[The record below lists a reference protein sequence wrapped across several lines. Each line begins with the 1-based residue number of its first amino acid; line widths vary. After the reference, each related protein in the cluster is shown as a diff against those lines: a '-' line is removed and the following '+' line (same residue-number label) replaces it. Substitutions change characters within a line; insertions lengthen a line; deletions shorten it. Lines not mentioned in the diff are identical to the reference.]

1 MTVMTGL
8 DESSNNVYSLVIDE
22 LTRYGLESLAPTLVN
37 LIKEYGPNMM
47 ETIKSKLRET
57 DAYKQRFAGNEALR
71 SAGLSVLSEA
81 EYLYNERM
89 YAEAFKAY
97 DFGDLSTRENFAK
110 LIGGNVSPALLSER
124 IKLAYDK
131 VQNADIALKNELNKM
146 YPGISDSD
154 LARSLLMGD
163 QGTEYL
169 KSRIGQ
175 AEILAEATT
184 AGLSLQSSAEELQ
197 SRGVT
202 REQAAAGLQK
212 VSQVKAGME
221 QASRMF
227 GENVSPND
235 LQKELESEALLGQ
248 TSKRTK
254 SLASQAR
261 AQFGGQSGIQT
272 GSLKRTTERTF

>member
-1 MTVMTGL
+1 MTVLAGF
-8 DESSNNVYSLVIDE
+8 DEASNSVYDLVISE
-22 LTRYGLESLAPTLVN
+22 LTKYGLESLAPTLVS

-47 ETIKSKLRET
+47 ETIKAKLRDT
-57 DAYKQRFAGNEALR
+57 DAYKQRFAGNDGLR
-71 SAGLSVLSEA
+71 AAGLSVLSEA

-89 YAEAFKAY
+89 YAEALKAY
-97 DFGDLSTRENFAK
+97 GFGDLGTRENFAK
-110 LIGGNVSPALLSER
+110 LIGGNVSPSMLSER

-163 QGTEYL
+163 EGTEYL
-169 KSRIGQ
+169 RRRIGE
-175 AEILAEATT
+175 AEIKAEATT
-184 AGLSLQSSAEELQ
+184 AGLTLQSSASELQ
-197 SRGVT
+197 SLGVT

-212 VSQVKAGME
+212 VATVKSGIE
-221 QASRMF
+221 QAATMF
-227 GENVSPND
+227 GQNVDAAD
-235 LQKELESEALLGQ
+235 LQKDLESEALLGR

-272 GSLKRTTERTF
+272 GSLKRATEKTF